1 MKLIS
6 LFSFPRLCNQS
17 SLRQIYFKL
26 MAQGNKQNQ
35 RGGGEEHDNGRER
48 GNRGTERHVANVALP
63 VIANCWKLILNWL
76 RAALQAEIEQLD

>member
-1 MKLIS
+1 
-6 LFSFPRLCNQS
+6 
-17 SLRQIYFKL
+17 

-35 RGGGEEHDNGRER
+35 RGEEESTTMGEREGDR
-48 GNRGTERHVANVALP
+48 GIERHVANVALP